1 MVEKNKQ
8 RWDERFEVHV
18 RAFFAKIK
26 LPKWLQRIRAS
37 LSQQVK
43 MTILMVVG
51 FTMVFSLI
59 GTFTIGQFR
68 NVMYGTAEG
77 RVARAFDSHASRYD
91 EPTIQSAQ
99 ITDYVETFKDALN
112 IKRENKVYLKSYRGS
127 WYFFNRQG
135 DQLAFV
141 DVTTEHEIVESFQN
155 RLVWI
160 FALSEIALLLMAVA
174 LTRANM
180 RPIMRAWSQQR
191 TFVADA
197 AHEFKTPMTVI
208 QNNLERMLERPN
220 DTVMDQVE
228 NVANAL
234 TEVRHLNNLTGD
246 LLTLSQADADVPL
259 FAFADMDLAKVA
271 REVGDIFEFT
281 AEEKGQTLRVGV
293 PETLPI
299 VGDAQR
305 LRQLLVI
312 LTDNAQKYAG
322 EGADVTISAT
332 QTNSSIKLQVS
343 DTGKG
348 VPDADKQRLFD
359 RFYRV
364 DKARSR
370 STGGH
375 GLGLA
380 IAKWVVQGHRGTI
393 EVLDNQP
400 HGTIFSMTLPKNQ
413 KIK

>member
-8 RWDERFEVHV
+8 RWDERFEAHV

-99 ITDYVETFKDALN
+99 ITDYVDTFKDALN

-141 DVTTEHEIVESFQN
+141 DVTTEHEIVDSFQN

-281 AEEKGQTLRVGV
+281 AEEKGQTLRVAV

>member
-8 RWDERFEVHV
+8 RWDERFEAHV

-68 NVMYGTAEG
+68 NVMYGRAEG

-281 AEEKGQTLRVGV
+281 AEEKGQTLRVDV

>member
-8 RWDERFEVHV
+8 RWDERFEAHV

-281 AEEKGQTLRVGV
+281 AEEKGQTLRVDV
-293 PETLPI
+293 PETLLI

>member
-1 MVEKNKQ
+1 MLLE
-8 RWDERFEVHV
+8 HV
-18 RAFFAKIK
+18 K
-26 LPKWLQRIRAS
+26 LPKWLQRIRSS

-43 MTILMVVG
+43 MTILMVLG
-51 FTMVFSLI
+51 FTFVFSLI

-68 NVMYGTAEG
+68 SVMYGSAQE
-77 RVARAFDSHASRYD
+77 RVAKAFSKGDTQFRPVIESPQY
-91 EPTIQSAQ
+91 
-99 ITDYVETFKDALN
+99 TDYVQTFADALDL
-112 IKRENKVYLKSYRGS
+112 KTEGKVYLKAYRGS

-135 DQLAFV
+135 SQLAFV
-141 DVTTEHEIVESFQN
+141 DVTTEHELVDNFQN

-160 FALSEIALLLMAVA
+160 FALSEIALLLMAMA

-180 RPIMRAWSQQR
+180 RPIIRSWRQQR

-208 QNNLERMLERPN
+208 QNNLERMLERPG

-259 FAFADMDLAKVA
+259 FAFADTDLAAIA
-271 REVGDIFEFT
+271 REVGDIFKFN
-281 AEEKGQTLRVGV
+281 ADEKEQTLTIDV
-293 PETLPI
+293 PETLPL

-322 EGADVTISAT
+322 IGADVTIRGVVAG
-332 QTNSSIKLQVS
+332 NNIKLTVA

-348 VPDADKQRLFD
+348 VPDADKKQLFD

-380 IAKWVVQGHRGTI
+380 IAKWVVQGHRGSI
-393 EVLDNQP
+393 AVLDNQP
-400 HGTIFSMTLPKNQ
+400 HGTVFSITLPKSQ
-413 KIK
+413 KMK

>member
-8 RWDERFEVHV
+8 RWDERFEAHV

-77 RVARAFDSHASRYD
+77 RVARAFDLHASRYD

-281 AEEKGQTLRVGV
+281 AEEKGQTLRVDV

>member
-141 DVTTEHEIVESFQN
+141 DVTTEHEIVDSFQN

-281 AEEKGQTLRVGV
+281 AEEKGQTIRVDV

>member
-8 RWDERFEVHV
+8 RWDERFEAHV

-77 RVARAFDSHASRYD
+77 RVARSFDSHASRYD

-281 AEEKGQTLRVGV
+281 AEEKGQTLRVDV

>member
-8 RWDERFEVHV
+8 RWDERFEAHV

-141 DVTTEHEIVESFQN
+141 DVTTEHEIVDSFQN

-197 AHEFKTPMTVI
+197 AHEFKTPMTII

-281 AEEKGQTLRVGV
+281 AEEKGQTLRVDV

>member
-8 RWDERFEVHV
+8 RWDERFEAHV

-112 IKRENKVYLKSYRGS
+112 IKRENKVYLKSYLGS

-180 RPIMRAWSQQR
+180 RLIMRAWSQQR

-281 AEEKGQTLRVGV
+281 AEEKGQTLRVDV

>member
-1 MVEKNKQ
+1 MVPTEKQSKIAVML
-8 RWDERFEVHV
+8 EKI

-37 LSQQVK
+37 LPQQVK

-59 GTFTIGQFR
+59 GTFTISQFR
-68 NVMYGTAEG
+68 VVMYGNAQERVEKAFASQSGFDRPLQTAQ
-77 RVARAFDSHASRYD
+77 V
-91 EPTIQSAQ
+91 
-99 ITDYVETFKDALN
+99 TDYADMFKDALAL
-112 IKRENKVYLKSYRGS
+112 KENKVYLKAYRGQ
-127 WYFFNRQG
+127 WFFFYRVGNQM
-135 DQLAFV
+135 AYV
-141 DVTTEHEIVESFQN
+141 NVNTEHEMVDSFQN

-160 FALSEIALLLMAVA
+160 FALSEIALLLMAIA

-180 RPIMRAWSQQR
+180 RPIMRSWSQQR

-259 FAFADMDLAKVA
+259 FAFADVDLAAIA
-271 REVGDIFEFT
+271 REVGDIYEFN
-281 AEEKGQTLRVGV
+281 AEEKGQTLSVDV
-293 PETLPI
+293 PETLPM

-322 EGADVTISAT
+322 EGANVVISASAAG
-332 QTNSSIKLQVS
+332 NNIKLQVS

-348 VPDADKQRLFD
+348 VPDADKQHLFD

-380 IAKWVVQGHRGTI
+380 IAKWVVQGHRGSI

-400 HGTIFSMTLPKNQ
+400 HGTIFSMTMPKNQ
-413 KIK
+413 KLK

>member
-8 RWDERFEVHV
+8 RWDERFEAHV

-141 DVTTEHEIVESFQN
+141 DVTTEHEIVDSFQN

-197 AHEFKTPMTVI
+197 AHEFKTPMPGI

-281 AEEKGQTLRVGV
+281 AEEKGQTLRVDV